1 MTVELWQLFGVAVS
15 YLALLFLIAWLAE
28 RGFLPEW
35 IARHPLTCALSLG
48 VYATSWSFYGSV
60 GFAHDSGFNFLT
72 IYLGVTIAFL
82 LAPVLLDPILRLVRE
97 YQLTSVADLFAFRYP
112 GRLTGFVVTTF
123 MLLGIL
129 PYLSLQIHALI
140 QSVEVLT
147 REPAHD
153 FLALVFCAML
163 IVFSILFGAR
173 HISPREKHSGL
184 VVAIA
189 FESAV
194 KMVALL
200 AVGIFAVFGVFGG
213 FGEMEQWAGRN
224 PEALASL
231 YEPITT
237 GPWLALTV
245 LAFAAAFLL
254 PRQFHMAFTENLD
267 PQGLRTAGWLFP
279 AFLLV
284 LNLPIIPILWAG
296 MALDTSG
303 SPDFYVLGITLDH
316 APAWLPILAFVGG
329 ISAASA
335 MMIVSTIALAAMCL
349 NHLILPARF
358 LTPRPQPQL
367 YNWILWGKRG
377 LIALII
383 LAGYGF
389 YRVMVHHEG
398 LVQLGLVS
406 FVAVAQLLPGV
417 AGVLF
422 WSRATRTGF
431 VTGLFAGTLVWF
443 VMLVLPLLG
452 EPAVLTGETP
462 LEQLIRPAGGDIWTI
477 ATFWTLAINTLF
489 FVLGSL
495 LTAPSEGE
503 QRAAAAC
510 TEQRLTPLAGRVEA
524 GSPRLF
530 EHNLAR
536 LIGEDAAENE
546 VAKALDELN
555 MSPDELRPAELRML
569 RERIERNLSGLVGP
583 VLAQLIV
590 DDRLRLEHRSHVALA
605 DGIRFMEE
613 RLATSRDRLRGAV
626 AQLQS
631 LQRYHRDVLQELPIG
646 VCSVAPDGEIVIWNR
661 SMEELSG
668 IERREAT
675 GKPLA
680 SLPSPWADVLQQ
692 FSRSGERR
700 QTKASIT
707 GNDGSERWVNL
718 HQAWIEN
725 PHLRDTPGGGS
736 LVLLVEDRTDVETL
750 EAELRH
756 SERLASIGRLAAGL
770 AHEVGNPLTGIDSL
784 SQNLPYDATD
794 ASRQATSQAIREQT
808 ARISA
813 IVESLLAFARSGQQH
828 RGSHEAIALR
838 ELIHQVIRL
847 VALGQKDKVIEFHN
861 ETRAA
866 TLLHGDAQQLRQVF
880 VNLLSNA
887 ADASTTGQSVVVRE
901 RREDSEIVISII
913 DNGSGIEP
921 DHVERAFD
929 PFFTTKPV
937 GRGTGLGLSLSHA
950 IISEHGG
957 TITLAQNHP
966 QGTIATVRL
975 PADTQGVTTA

>member
-1 MTVELWQLFGVAVS
+1 MTLELWQLFAVAVS
-15 YLALLFLIAWLAE
+15 YLAVLFLIAWLAE
-28 RGFLPEW
+28 RGFLPDW

-129 PYLSLQIHALI
+129 PYLSLQIHALT

-147 REPAHD
+147 RQPAHD
-153 FLALVFCAML
+153 FLALVFCATL
-163 IVFSILFGAR
+163 IVFAILFGAR

-184 VVAIA
+184 VVAVA

-194 KMVALL
+194 KLLALL
-200 AVGIFAVFGVFGG
+200 AVGAFAVFGVFGG
-213 FGEMEQWAGRN
+213 LGEMEQWAARN
-224 PEALASL
+224 PQALASL

-245 LAFAAAFLL
+245 LAFSAAFLL

-267 PQGLRTAGWLFP
+267 PRGLRTAGWLFP
-279 AFLLV
+279 AFLLA

-296 MALDTSG
+296 MALETPG
-303 SPDFYVLGITLDH
+303 SPDFYVLGITLDQ
-316 APAWLPILAFVGG
+316 APAWLPVLAFVGG

-358 LTPRPQPQL
+358 LTPRPEPHL
-367 YNWILWGKRG
+367 YRWILWGKRG

-422 WSRATRTGF
+422 WPRATRTGF
-431 VTGLFAGTLVWF
+431 ITGLFAGTLVWF

-452 EPAVLTGETP
+452 ESAVLTGETP
-462 LEQLIRPAGGDIWTI
+462 LEQLIQPASGDIWTT
-477 ATFWTLAINTLF
+477 ATFWTLAVNAFF

-495 LTAPSEGE
+495 LTTPSEGE

-524 GSPRLF
+524 ESPQHF

-536 LIGEDAAENE
+536 LIGDDAAHSE
-546 VAKALDELN
+546 VTRALDELN
-555 MSPDELRPAELRML
+555 MSLQERRPAELRML

-613 RLATSRDRLRGAV
+613 RLAHSRDRLRGAV

-646 VCSVAPDGEIVIWNR
+646 VCSIAPDGEIVIWNR
-661 SMEELSG
+661 SMEDLAG
-668 IERREAT
+668 VQRADAI

-680 SLPSPWADVLQQ
+680 SLPPPWAGVLER
-692 FSRSGERR
+692 FAHSGERR
-700 QTKASIT
+700 QMKASIT
-707 GNDGSERWVNL
+707 GDDGTERWVNL

-725 PHLRDTPGGGS
+725 PQVRDARGSGS

-770 AHEVGNPLTGIDSL
+770 AHEIGNPLTGIDSMA
-784 SQNLPYDATD
+784 QNLPYDATSD
-794 ASRQATSQAIREQT
+794 SREATAKAIREQT

-813 IVESLLAFARSGQQH
+813 IVESLLAFARSGRQQPATQ
-828 RGSHEAIALR
+828 EAISLHD
-838 ELIHQVIRL
+838 LIDEVIRL
-847 VALGQKDKVIEFHN
+847 VSLGQKERHVRFDN
-861 ETRAA
+861 ETDSEIR
-866 TLLHGDAQQLRQVF
+866 LYGDAQQLRQVF

-887 ADASTTGQSVVVRE
+887 ADASSSDQSVLVRQH
-901 RREDSEIVISII
+901 READDIIIEVI
-913 DNGSGIEP
+913 DNGTGIEP
-921 DHVERAFD
+921 DHVDRAFD

-950 IISEHGG
+950 IVSEHGG
-957 TITLAQNHP
+957 SITLAQNQP
-966 QGTIATVRL
+966 RGTIATVRL
-975 PADTQGVTTA
+975 PACNQRDNDA

>member
-1 MTVELWQLFGVAVS
+1 MTLELWQLFGVAVA
-15 YLALLFLIAWLAE
+15 YLAVLFLIAWLTE
-28 RGFLPEW
+28 RGFLPEG

-60 GFAHDSGFNFLT
+60 GFAHDAGFNFLT

-112 GRLTGFVVTTF
+112 GRLTGLVVTLF
-123 MLLGIL
+123 MLFGIL
-129 PYLSLQIHALI
+129 PYLSLQIRALI

-194 KMVALL
+194 KLLALL
-200 AVGIFAVFGVFGG
+200 AVGLFAVFGVFGG
-213 FGEMEQWAGRN
+213 FGEMENWAARN

-231 YEPITT
+231 YEPITA
-237 GPWLALTV
+237 GPWLSLTL
-245 LAFAAAFLL
+245 LAFAAGFLL

-279 AFLLV
+279 LFLLA

-296 MALDTSG
+296 MALDSPVN
-303 SPDFYVLGITLDH
+303 PDFFVLGITLDH
-316 APAWLPILAFVGG
+316 APAWLPILTFIGG

-349 NHLILPARF
+349 NHLVLPARF
-358 LTPRPQPQL
+358 LSRRPEPHL
-367 YNWILWGKRG
+367 YRWILWGKRG

-383 LAGYGF
+383 LGGYGF
-389 YRVMVHHEG
+389 YRVIVHHEG
-398 LVQLGLVS
+398 LVQLGLIS

-422 WSRATRTGF
+422 WRRATRAGF
-431 VTGLFAGTLVWF
+431 LAGLVAGTVVWF
-443 VMLVLPLLG
+443 IMLVLPLLG
-452 EPAVLTGETP
+452 ESAALSGELP
-462 LEQLIRPAGGDIWTI
+462 LEAFVQTAGGDVWTA
-477 ATFWTLAINTLF
+477 ATFWTLAINTF
-489 FVLGSL
+489 CFVLGSL
-495 LTAPSEGE
+495 LTAPSDSE

-510 TEQRLTPLAGRVEA
+510 TAQRMAPLAGRVA
-524 GSPRLF
+524 AASPAHF
-530 EHNLAR
+530 ERNLAR
-536 LIGEDAAENE
+536 LIGDDAARNE
-546 VAKALDELN
+546 VYKALDELR
-555 MSPDELRPAELRML
+555 MAPDELRPAELRLL

-613 RLATSRDRLRGAV
+613 RLADSRDRLRGAM

-661 SMEELSG
+661 AMEELSG
-668 IERREAT
+668 VRQREAT

-680 SLPSPWADVLQQ
+680 SLPANWADLLERFAHDRNRRRLKESVT
-692 FSRSGERR
+692 GEDGTERR
-700 QTKASIT
+700 I
-707 GNDGSERWVNL
+707 NL
-718 HQAWIEN
+718 HKAWVEN
-725 PHLRDTPGGGS
+725 PPLVHAQGGGS

-750 EAELRH
+750 ETELRH
-756 SERLASIGRLAAGL
+756 SERLASIGRFAAGL

-784 SQNLPYDATD
+784 AQNLPYDDTSE
-794 ASRQATSQAIREQT
+794 SRQATASAIREQA
-808 ARISA
+808 ARIND
-813 IVESLLAFARSGQQH
+813 IVESLLAFARSGSKSQPA
-828 RGSHEAIALR
+828 RETIDLHELV
-838 ELIHQVIRL
+838 EEVIRL
-847 VALGQKDKVIEFHN
+847 VRLGRKEKHIEFVN
-861 ETRAA
+861 ETSESTRIE
-866 TLLHGDAQQLRQVF
+866 GDAQQLGQVL

-887 ADASTTGQSVVVRE
+887 SDASDPDHTVRVRE
-901 RREDSEIVISII
+901 RRHTDEILIDVIDEGCGI
-913 DNGSGIEP
+913 DP
-921 DHVERAFD
+921 DHVDRTFD

-937 GRGTGLGLSLSHA
+937 GSGTGLGLPLSHA
-950 IISEHGG
+950 IVSDHGG
-957 TITLAQNHP
+957 TIILLPNHP
-966 QGTIATVRL
+966 RGTIASVRL
-975 PADTQGVTTA
+975 PTDPPPGDAA